1 MICKVLVFSSTP
13 IELSYAVPLTL
24 ADRISVGSQ
33 VAVNVNERTTKGVVV
48 GFEDELPGF
57 EVKEIISVTVEQP
70 LFGEDGLET
79 SLVADAWSFS
89 PAGTHLANH
98 LWKPPS
104 PKVERLIEIIN
115 SWPQGLSPSELELF
129 ETISEMEKP
138 TIGRLSKKTGK
149 KKTDYALHGL
159 IKKGVV
165 KIVEEITQA
174 TLPKLA
180 SHFAATDDAPEI
192 LRLHA
197 KNHSTYAELARDCG
211 MTVPKLKKF
220 EQQGFVR
227 LEQDKVASTPEL
239 APPGFEIE
247 NLTGLS
253 FSHRCKLYL
262 EKWKE
267 YSLEGRSMIL
277 ICATSDS
284 CKNLFDKLAETEKN
298 IFLATSDGTPSNDAG
313 LWERI
318 KSKANCLVVGIREA
332 VFLPL
337 RNLAEI
343 IVDEPL
349 SPMMDADEP
358 GNLRIQAL
366 AKIRAQ
372 QSQCRLTICGFPS
385 TVDGFIETGTAPKPP
400 SKIEIINML
409 FQPGAY
415 YQPLVSEGLVSAIKN
430 EIKEGRPSVIVIAR
444 KGYSNFV
451 FCDDCGSVLSCP
463 VCQIP
468 LTYHHASHSVSCR
481 FCKHIDKAPDTCPSC
496 GGVSVIFK
504 AGGSERLHLELEQRL
519 PECRIL
525 RADST
530 VRNALQNIRSFGKP
544 GDVLIGTTMILDKA
558 DFKDVKTIALASI
571 DGLLSMPIFSAS
583 HKAYSLVSILSSK
596 VPDGRVIVQTYMPH
610 HPFIKALSAKELEEF
625 LKIEVADRQDAFYP
639 PFSQILYFTV
649 VGKDKTLSKKG
660 AEMLY
665 NELENIG
672 GDFVLSGPNAGYF
685 HRLKGEY
692 RWDILLKSKELTPM
706 LPNLLDVVSKMRGM
720 GVEIEVINPNV

>member
-1 MICKVLVFSSTP
+1 MICKVLVFSSRP
-13 IELSYAVPLTL
+13 VELSYAVPLTL
-24 ADRISVGSQ
+24 SDCISIGSE
-33 VAVNVNERTTKGVVV
+33 VTVNVNDRTTKGVVV

-57 EVKEIISVTVEQP
+57 EVKEIISVTIEHP
-70 LFGEDGLET
+70 LFGQDGLEA
-79 SLVADAWSFS
+79 SLVADALSFS
-89 PAGTHLANH
+89 TAGTHLANH

-104 PKVERLIEIIN
+104 PKLERVIEIIN

-129 ETISEMEKP
+129 DAISEIDKP
-138 TIGRLSKKTGK
+138 IIGKLSKRHGK

-159 IKKGVV
+159 IKKGVAR
-165 KIVEEITQA
+165 IVEEITL
-174 TLPKLA
+174 TSLPKLPFRFVT
-180 SHFAATDDAPEI
+180 SNDAPDI

-197 KNHSTYAELARDCG
+197 KNHSTYAGLARDCG
-211 MTVPKLKKF
+211 VTVGKLKKY
-220 EQQGFVR
+220 EQQGFIR
-227 LEQDKVASTPEL
+227 LEHDKPVATPEL
-239 APPGFEIE
+239 RPPGFKTE
-247 NLTGLS
+247 NLSGLA
-253 FSHRCKLYL
+253 FEQRCHLYIG
-262 EKWKE
+262 KWQKC
-267 YSLEGRSMIL
+267 SLEGRSMMIL
-277 ICATSDS
+277 CATSDS
-284 CKNLFDKLAETEKN
+284 CKHLFDKLYRTEKN
-298 IFLATSDGTPSNDAG
+298 IFLATSDGTPANDAG

-318 KSKANCLVVGIREA
+318 KSKANCLVVGMREA

-349 SPMMDADEP
+349 SPMMDSDEP
-358 GNLRIQAL
+358 GNLRIHSL
-366 AKIRAQ
+366 AKIRSN
-372 QSQCRLTICGFPS
+372 QSHCRLTLCGFPA
-385 TVDGFIETGTAPKPP
+385 TLDGYIQTGIVPKLP

-409 FQPGAY
+409 FQSGAY
-415 YQPLVSEGLVSAIKN
+415 YQPLVSEGLVAAIKN
-430 EIKEGRPSVIVIAR
+430 EIIERRPSIVIIAR

-481 FCKHIDKAPDTCPSC
+481 FCKHTDKAPDTCPSC

-530 VRNALQNIRSFGKP
+530 VKNAYQNIRSFGKP

-558 DFKDVKTIALASI
+558 DFKDVKTIALASV

-596 VPDGRVIVQTYMPH
+596 VPNGKVIVQTYMPQ
-610 HPFIKALSAKELEEF
+610 HPFIKALAAKELEEF

-639 PFSQILYFTV
+639 PFSQILYFTII
-649 VGKDKTLSKKG
+649 GKDKSLSKKG
-660 AEMLY
+660 ADTVY
-665 NELENIG
+665 FELEKIR

-692 RWDILLKSKELTPM
+692 RWDILLKSKELTPV
-706 LPNLLDVVSKMRGM
+706 LPVLLEVVAKMKSI
-720 GVEIEVINPNV
+720 GVEIEVVNPNT